1 MSNGRPPADDP
12 LGTLLFEMTVVDDSK
27 SPLQLIGAD
36 LLAHYRRC
44 EAKHSG
50 REIPCSFHPRLGISF
65 RKYFRG

>member
-1 MSNGRPPADDP
+1 MSDDRPPADDL

-44 EAKHSG
+44 EAELVALKALG
-50 REIPCSFHPRLGISF
+50 RVPSEE
-65 RKYFRG
+65 